1 MAQKLCWETIEVKGH
16 ELIGKV
22 EELIAKGNV
31 RRIRIRQKDRTIAE
45 FPLTIG
51 VVGAILAPLLAAVGA
66 IAALVN
72 DCTIDIQKTADVQ
85 ADHVAT
91 PTN

>member
-1 MAQKLCWETIEVKGH
+1 MAQNLCWETMEVKGH
-16 ELIGKV
+16 ELLGKV

-51 VVGAILAPLLAAVGA
+51 VVGVILAPLLAAIGA

-72 DCTIDIQKTADVQ
+72 DCSIDIQKTADVTTDQ
-85 ADHVAT
+85 IAPA
-91 PTN
+91 N

>member
-1 MAQKLCWETIEVKGH
+1 MSEKTCWKTLEIQGH
-16 ELIGKV
+16 ELLGKV

-72 DCTIDIQKTADVQ
+72 DCTIDIQTTADAPV
-85 ADHVAT
+85 DT
-91 PTN
+91 TTTTN

>member
-1 MAQKLCWETIEVKGH
+1 VSEKTCWETIEVKGH
-16 ELIGKV
+16 ELLGKV
-22 EELIAKGNV
+22 EELITKGNV

-51 VVGAILAPLLAAVGA
+51 VVGVILAPLLAAIGA

-72 DCTIDIQKTADVQ
+72 DCSIDIQKTADVE
-85 ADHVAT
+85 ADQPA
-91 PTN
+91 PAN